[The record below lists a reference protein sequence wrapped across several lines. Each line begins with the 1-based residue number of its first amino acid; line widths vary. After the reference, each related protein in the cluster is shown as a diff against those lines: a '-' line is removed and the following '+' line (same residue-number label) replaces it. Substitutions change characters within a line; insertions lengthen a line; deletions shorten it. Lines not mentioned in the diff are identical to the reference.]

1 MMQEHLL
8 HTHTKTISRNSE
20 RSVRGVV
27 VRVLG
32 APPGSGFRLSQG
44 TCVVGSSSSCDV
56 VITDPTVSRT
66 HLELAVVGDG
76 IAVSDL
82 GSRNGTYYCGQRIEK
97 IVLDPR
103 AVLTLGSARL
113 SIEPDMLLNA
123 EPYVSAA
130 YRGLIGGSPAMRELF
145 SLLAQLEGSPV
156 SVHVTGESGVG
167 KEVVARALHEG
178 SGVNGP
184 LVTINCGAI
193 ERSLVASE
201 LFGHKRGAF
210 TGAVEARKGAFET
223 ANGGTLFLDEIGEL
237 PLDVQP
243 VLLRVLESGEVRP
256 VGGDRTEKVSV
267 RVISATHRNLEGA
280 VAEGRF
286 REDLYYRLAVI
297 KVHVPPLR
305 ERPDDIELLAREFA
319 RTAGVDLTPE
329 ALTELRRRAWAGNV
343 RELRNVVQ
351 AYAVL
356 RSLPAASSH
365 RDPRTEEALER
376 FIRGIDV
383 TRSYADLKD
392 DLLERFQHV
401 YLAQLIA
408 RTCGNQTAAAKLSG
422 LDRTYLGRL
431 LAKYRLTK

>member
-1 MMQEHLL
+1 MPSL
-8 HTHTKTISRNSE
+8 TPTPTKTLSRSE
-20 RSVRGVV
+20 RRKRGVV

-32 APPGSGFRLSQG
+32 APPGSGFRLSEG
-44 TCVVGSSSSCDV
+44 TCVVGSSTSADV
-56 VITDPTVSRT
+56 VVTDATVSRT
-66 HLELAVVGDG
+66 HLELAVVDEGVA
-76 IAVSDL
+76 ISDL

-97 IVLDPR
+97 VVLEPR
-103 AVLTLGSARL
+103 AVLTIGSARL
-113 SIEPDMLLNA
+113 SIEPDMLLGA
-123 EPYVSAA
+123 EPYVAA
-130 YRGLIGGSPAMRELF
+130 SYRGMIGGSPAMRELF
-145 SLLAQLEGSPV
+145 SVLQQLEGSNV

-167 KEVVARALHEG
+167 KDLVARALHEG
-178 SGVNGP
+178 SSVAGP
-184 LVTINCGAI
+184 LVTINCGAVSR
-193 ERSLVASE
+193 ELVSSE

-210 TGAVEARKGAFET
+210 TGAHEARKGAFES

-243 VLLRVLESGEVRP
+243 MLLRVLESGEVRP
-256 VGGDRTEKVSV
+256 VGGDRVEKVNV

-305 ERPDDIELLAREFA
+305 ERPDDVELLARDFA
-319 RTAGVDLTPE
+319 RTAGVDLTPD
-329 ALTELRRRAWAGNV
+329 AVTELRRRAWAGNV

-351 AYAVL
+351 AYSVF
-356 RSLPAASSH
+356 RSLPAATSH

-392 DLLERFQHV
+392 DLLERFQHI
-401 YLAQLIA
+401 YLTQLIA

-431 LAKYRLTK
+431 LAKYKLSK

>member
-1 MMQEHLL
+1 
-8 HTHTKTISRNSE
+8 
-20 RSVRGVV
+20 
-27 VRVLG
+27 
-32 APPGSGFRLSQG
+32 
-44 TCVVGSSSSCDV
+44 
-56 VITDPTVSRT
+56 
-66 HLELAVVGDG
+66 
-76 IAVSDL
+76 
-82 GSRNGTYYCGQRIEK
+82 
-97 IVLDPR
+97 
-103 AVLTLGSARL
+103 
-113 SIEPDMLLNA
+113 
-123 EPYVSAA
+123 
-130 YRGLIGGSPAMRELF
+130 
-145 SLLAQLEGSPV
+145 
-156 SVHVTGESGVG
+156 
-167 KEVVARALHEG
+167 
-178 SGVNGP
+178 
-184 LVTINCGAI
+184 
-193 ERSLVASE
+193 
-201 LFGHKRGAF
+201 
-210 TGAVEARKGAFET
+210 
-223 ANGGTLFLDEIGEL
+223 
-237 PLDVQP
+237 
-243 VLLRVLESGEVRP
+243 
-256 VGGDRTEKVSV
+256 
-267 RVISATHRNLEGA
+267 VISATHRNLEGA

-319 RTAGVDLTPE
+319 RVAAVDLTPE
-329 ALTELRRRAWAGNV
+329 AIAELRRRAWAGNV

-431 LAKYRLTK
+431 LAKYRLMK